1 MNIKKFLFCLGF
13 FLGTSIIT
21 VEMYAGE
28 KNSWNERYV
37 TIGDQIVGIL
47 AQPET
52 EAKVPAILMCHG
64 FGSQKNEVGDM
75 YKRLAEKLARKGI
88 ASLRIDFPGWGE
100 SGGEMAD
107 SSIET
112 RVLAAAEAYKFLSGQ
127 KFVDADRMGILGFS
141 MGGATSIISAGQ
153 NPHWYKSMV
162 TWSSAGKLGKDFL
175 KTLGQERFDEVMEKG
190 IITID
195 LGWREVT
202 LKKGFFEKLEE
213 YDVMKSLENYP
224 GAFLSIA
231 GTEDFSAP
239 YVPKFAS
246 VAKGRPSEG
255 ILLSGADHIFGVLG
269 EDQTTAENVMK
280 KTLKWFQQTL

>member
-1 MNIKKFLFCLGF
+1 MKKAHINILFAVFGFLFI
-13 FLGTSIIT
+13 SST
-21 VEMYAGE
+21 VKAGE
-28 KNSWNERYV
+28 KMSWSEHYV
-37 TIGDQIVGIL
+37 TIGEQIVGIL

-52 EAKVPAILMCHG
+52 DGKVPAILMCHG

-107 SSIET
+107 SSIEI
-112 RVLAAAEAYKFLSGQ
+112 RVNAAAEAYQFLSSLES
-127 KFVDADRMGILGFS
+127 VDTERMGILGFS
-141 MGGATSIISAGQ
+141 MGGATAIISAGE
-153 NPHWYKSMV
+153 NPEWYKSMV
-162 TWSSAGKLGKDFL
+162 TWSSAGELRKDFL
-175 KTLGQERFDEVMEKG
+175 GSLGQERFDEVMEKG

-213 YDVMKSLENYP
+213 YDVLKSVEKYSD
-224 GAFLSIA
+224 AFLSIA

-239 YVPKFAS
+239 YVPKFAAL
-246 VAKGRPSEG
+246 AKGRPSEG
-255 ILLSGADHIFGVLG
+255 VLLSGADHIFGVLG
-269 EDQTTAENVMK
+269 EDQTMAEKVMK
-280 KTLKWFQQTL
+280 RTVKWFQQTL